1 MIQRRRTHDN
11 SKRVEVYFNLH
22 KRCWSVRQNGLV
34 IAHVDDIAIRDA
46 TFKVLKSGRERVLR
60 ERKKN
65 VHAFV
70 AGYWVDRDQLPE
82 GDRDPV
88 KYNPY
93 KDQTF
98 VRIDGKQKVPVRQ
111 ARDVIMTCHDNS
123 SPTVVAAGC
132 TEL

>member
-1 MIQRRRTHDN
+1 MIQRTHDK

-34 IAHVDDIAIRDA
+34 IAHVDDITIRDA

-98 VRIDGKQKVPVRQ
+98 VRIDGNQKVPVRQ

>member
-1 MIQRRRTHDN
+1 MFMRSSQ
-11 SKRVEVYFNLH
+11 
-22 KRCWSVRQNGLV
+22 
-34 IAHVDDIAIRDA
+34 A
-46 TFKVLKSGRERVLR
+46 TGSTVTSSL
-60 ERKKN
+60 
-65 VHAFV
+65 
-70 AGYWVDRDQLPE
+70 
-82 GDRDPV
+82 V

-98 VRIDGKQKVPVRQ
+98 VRIDGNQKVPVRQ